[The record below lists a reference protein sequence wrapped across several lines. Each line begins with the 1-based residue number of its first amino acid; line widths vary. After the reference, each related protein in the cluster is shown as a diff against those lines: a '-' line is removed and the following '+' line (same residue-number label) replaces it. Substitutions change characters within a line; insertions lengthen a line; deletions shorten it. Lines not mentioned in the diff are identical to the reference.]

1 MNEFA
6 MPFTPGDS
14 GLQPLPLSRFLPPLP
29 AGMVRAWLQENVL
42 PGSYILD
49 PLGSSPTLTLEAARA
64 GYRVLVACSNPI
76 LSFILETLSTSPS
89 KADFQAVLSEL
100 GRTKR
105 GEERLEVHLQSLY
118 LTDCAGCGR
127 RIQAQSYLWRKG
139 ETQPYARIYHCPY
152 CGDEGEHPLGE
163 LDVEKLAVPGNTSLH
178 KAWAMARVS
187 QPGDTLREGVDE
199 ALQMY
204 LARPLYFVF
213 TLINRMEG
221 LGLSPDRKRLLM
233 ALALTICDDATTLWP
248 HPSGRL
254 RPRQLTTPP
263 QFHEKNLWL
272 ALDNAIAA
280 WSSQMGVVPVLPW
293 PQPEIP
299 PGVIG
304 IYRGRLKSI
313 FPLPPEIRP
322 AAAVA
327 VLPRPNQ
334 AYWTLSAM
342 WAGWLWGKEA
352 VQPLHSALERRRYD
366 WHWHA
371 AALHQ
376 ALAPLSKNL
385 PSATPV
391 LGLIPEL
398 GPGFFSAA
406 VVAAESAGLHFNRCA
421 VQADEE
427 IGQVLWQAEHQAST
441 PGSVDPW
448 EKPVETGAIEYLR
461 TRNEPAPYLP
471 LYTAALSH
479 LAYTGVLPFNQVQ
492 YSADSFV
499 HLQAS
504 VQKALYNP
512 EAFVRYDSRPQNP
525 ESGLWWLVH
534 PPPEL
539 EAPISD
545 QLEMEIVRFLQ
556 KNPGQTQSDLEITL
570 YRAFKGLLTPSRE
583 FIHTCLQS
591 YGDASSSL
599 PEHWQ
604 LRPQENPSARRSD
617 LSAARSGLEILANE
631 LGYLQQGENPVLWQ
645 DSQGNTAYC
654 FFLLV
659 SGLIGKYLLS
669 PTPISPARCILVL
682 PGSRANL
689 VAFKIHH
696 DPRLAEALEQGWRFL
711 KFRLLRQLLDRK
723 NLTRSLFEE
732 MLQAD
737 PPRWEFEAT
746 QMSIFPAV

>member
-1 MNEFA
+1 
-6 MPFTPGDS
+6 MPFVPGDS
-14 GLQPLPLSRFLPPLP
+14 GAQPLPLSRFLPPLP
-29 AGMVRAWLQENVL
+29 AGMVRSWLQENV
-42 PGSYILD
+42 PTGAYILD
-49 PLGSSPTLTLEAARA
+49 PLCSSPTLVLEAARA

-76 LSFILETLSTSPS
+76 LGFILETLAATPS
-89 KADFQAVLSEL
+89 KADFQAALSEL

-118 LTDCAGCGR
+118 LTECAGCGR

-139 ETQPYARIYHCPY
+139 ENQPYARLYHCPY
-152 CGDEGEHPLGE
+152 CGDEGEHPLGD

-187 QPGDTLREGVDE
+187 QPGDTLREGVEE
-199 ALQMY
+199 ALQTY
-204 LARPLYFVF
+204 LARPLFFVF

-221 LGLSPDRKRLLM
+221 LGLPPDKKRLLV
-233 ALALTICDDATTLWP
+233 ALALTICDEATTLWP

-254 RPRQLTTPP
+254 RPRQLTTSP

-272 ALDNAIAA
+272 ALENALTA
-280 WSSQMGVVPVLPW
+280 WSSQVGVVPILSW

-304 IYRGRLKSI
+304 LYHGRLKSI
-313 FPLPPEIRP
+313 FPLPPEIKP
-322 AAAVA
+322 AAVVS

-334 AYWTLSAM
+334 AYWTLSAL
-342 WAGWLWGKEA
+342 WAGWLWGRDA

-376 ALAPLSKNL
+376 ALLPLSKNL
-385 PSATPV
+385 SPGTPV

-427 IGQVLWQAEHQAST
+427 FGQVLWKIEGKTSS
-441 PGSVDPW
+441 PGSAEPW
-448 EKPVETGAIEYLR
+448 EKPVEVGAVDFLKA
-461 TRNEPAPYLP
+461 RNEPSSYLP
-471 LYTAALSH
+471 IHAAALSY
-479 LAYTGVLPFNQVQ
+479 LASSGVLPFNQAQ
-492 YSADSFV
+492 YSADTLV
-499 HLQAS
+499 RLQAGL
-504 VQKALYNP
+504 QKALNNS
-512 EAFVRYDSRPQNP
+512 ATFVRYDSRPQNP
-525 ESGLWWLVH
+525 ESGLWWLAR
-534 PPPEL
+534 PPQEL
-539 EAPISD
+539 EAPVSD
-545 QLEMEIVRFLQ
+545 RLEMEIVRFIQ
-556 KNPGQTQSDLEITL
+556 KNPGRTQTDLEKAL
-570 YRAFKGLLTPSRE
+570 YGTFQGLLTPGQE
-583 FIHTCLQS
+583 FIHTCLLS

-604 LRPQENPSARRSD
+604 LRPQEAPSARRSD
-617 LSAARSGLEILANE
+617 LSAARSGLEILATG

-645 DSQGNTAYC
+645 DQQGKTAMC

-659 SGLIGKYLLS
+659 SGILGKYLLN
-669 PTPISPARCILVL
+669 PTPVPPARCILVL

-689 VAFKIHH
+689 VAYKIHH

-723 NLTRSLFEE
+723 NLTQAVFEE

-737 PPRWEFEAT
+737 PPRWENEAT